1 MKSSA
6 REAAPKRLRCAIY
19 TRKSSEEGLDM
30 EFNSLDAQREAC
42 EAYVAS
48 QKAEGWAAIRER
60 YDDGGYS
67 GGSLDRPA
75 LTQLVKDIKDGLVD
89 VVVVYKIDRLSRSL
103 VDFTRL
109 VDVFDRHNVTF
120 VSVTQSF
127 NTTSSMG
134 RLTLNILLSFAQ
146 FEREIIGERIRDKF
160 SASRQRGMWMGGFV
174 PLGYDVR
181 DRKLVV
187 NQAEAKVVRMIFERF
202 ANLGSATIVA
212 RVLRAENIR
221 NKRGK
226 HIDKGVIYRLINNRV
241 YLGEAVYKDVS
252 YPGEHEAIVTRQLWD
267 AAHAILKESPRARA
281 TKTRDRSPALLKGII
296 FSASGAAMTP
306 SFTRKG
312 DKLYHYYVSMDHV
325 RGRPVPEGSGPTRLP
340 GGMVEATVVAEMRR
354 MIATPEIAARILDR
368 FQRENIRCDQREL
381 LAELRRFN
389 KLWDVLFPAERARIV
404 RLLVARVTVDA
415 EGLHIDLRNE
425 GLTTLAR
432 DLMAETAR
440 GVDA

>member
-1 MKSSA
+1 MKTSV
-6 REAAPKRLRCAIY
+6 REATPKRLRCAIY

-30 EFNSLDAQREAC
+30 EFNSLDAQRDAC

-67 GGSLDRPA
+67 GGSLERPA
-75 LTQLVKDIKDGLVD
+75 LTQLVKDIKHGLVD

-109 VDVFDRHNVTF
+109 VDVFDRHGVTF

-146 FEREIIGERIRDKF
+146 FEREVIGERIRDKF
-160 SASRQRGMWMGGFV
+160 SASRKRGMWMGGFV
-174 PLGYDVR
+174 PLGYEVR

-187 NQAEAKVVRMIFERF
+187 SQAEAKVVRMIFERF
-202 ANLGSATIVA
+202 ASLGSATIVA

-241 YLGEAVYKDVS
+241 YLGEAVYKGVS
-252 YPGEHEAIVTRQLWD
+252 YPGEHEAIVSQQLWD
-267 AAHAILKESPRARA
+267 AAHAVLKESPRARA

-296 FSASGAAMTP
+296 FSSSGAAMTP
-306 SFTRKG
+306 TFTRKG
-312 DKLYHYYVSMDHV
+312 DRLYRYYVSMDHV
-325 RGRPVPEGSGPTRLP
+325 RGRPVPEGLAPTRLP
-340 GGMVEATVVAEMRR
+340 AAMVEATVVAEMRR
-354 MIATPEIAARILDR
+354 MIATPEMAARILDR
-368 FQRENIRCDQREL
+368 FQQENVPCDQREL

-415 EGLHIDLRNE
+415 EGLQIDLRHE
-425 GLTTLAR
+425 GLTSLAR

>member
-1 MKSSA
+1 MKNSA
-6 REAAPKRLRCAIY
+6 NDTTPKRLRCAIY

-60 YDDGGYS
+60 YDDGGFS

-75 LTQLVKDIKDGLVD
+75 LTQLIKDIKDGLVD

-103 VDFTRL
+103 VDFTKL
-109 VDVFDRHNVTF
+109 VDVFDRHSVTF

-146 FEREIIGERIRDKF
+146 FEREVIGERIRDKF
-160 SASRQRGMWMGGFV
+160 AASRKRGMWMGGFV
-174 PLGYDVR
+174 PLGYDVK
-181 DRKLVV
+181 DRKLIV
-187 NQAEAKVVRMIFERF
+187 NKAEAKTVRMIFERF
-202 ANLGSATIVA
+202 VNFRSATIAA
-212 RVLRAENIR
+212 RVLRSENVC
-221 NKRGK
+221 NKRGRL
-226 HIDKGVIYRLINNRV
+226 IDKTQLYRIISNRI
-241 YLGEAVYKDVS
+241 YLGEAVYKGAS
-252 YPGEHEAIVTRQLWD
+252 YPGEHEAIVAPDLWD
-267 AAHAILKESPRARA
+267 AAHSILKESPRARA
-281 TKTRDRSPALLKGII
+281 AKNRSQSRALLKGII
-296 FSASGAAMTP
+296 FTATGTAMTP
-306 SFTRKG
+306 SFARKG
-312 DKLYHYYVSMDHV
+312 DKLYHYYVSMDHI
-325 RGRPVPEGSGPTRLP
+325 RGRPVPEGSGPTRLS

-354 MIATPEIAARILDR
+354 MIATPEMAARILDH
-368 FQRENIRCDQREL
+368 FQNENVSCDQREL

-415 EGLHIDLRNE
+415 EGLHIDLRHE

-432 DLMAETAR
+432 DLMAESAR
-440 GVDA
+440 RVSA

>member
-1 MKSSA
+1 MKTSA
-6 REAAPKRLRCAIY
+6 REAPPKRLRCAIY

-30 EFNSLDAQREAC
+30 EFNSLDAQRDAC
-42 EAYVAS
+42 EAYIAS

-67 GGSLDRPA
+67 GGSLERPA
-75 LTQLVKDIKDGLVD
+75 LTQLIKDIKDGLVD

-109 VDVFDRHNVTF
+109 VDVFDQHSVTF

-160 SASRQRGMWMGGFV
+160 SASRKRGMWMGGYV

-187 NQAEAKVVRMIFERF
+187 NQAEAKVVRMVFERF
-202 ANLGSATIVA
+202 AALGSATTLA
-212 RVLRAENIR
+212 RVVQAEGVR
-221 NKRGK
+221 SKRGRP
-226 HIDKGVIYRLINNRV
+226 IDKGAIYKLLNKRV
-241 YLGEAVYKDVS
+241 YLGEAVYKGVS
-252 YPGEHEAIVTRQLWD
+252 YPGEHEAIVSRQLWD

-281 TKTRDRSPALLKGII
+281 VRTRDRSPALLKGII

-306 SFTRKG
+306 TFTRKG
-312 DKLYHYYVSMDHV
+312 DRLYRYYVSMDHV
-325 RGRPVPEGSGPTRLP
+325 RGRPVPEGLAPTRLP
-340 GGMVEATVVAEMRR
+340 ADMVEATVVAEMRR
-354 MIATPEIAARILDR
+354 MIATPESAARILDR
-368 FQRENIRCDQREL
+368 FQQENVFCDQREL

-404 RLLVARVTVDA
+404 RLLVDRVTVDA

-425 GLTTLAR
+425 GLGTLAR
-432 DLMAETAR
+432 DLLAGNAN
-440 GVDA
+440 GAAA

>member
-1 MKSSA
+1 MTA
-6 REAAPKRLRCAIY
+6 PPKRLRCAIY
-19 TRKSSEEGLDM
+19 SRKSTEEGLDM

-48 QKAEGWAAIRER
+48 QRSEGWATIRER
-60 YDDGGYS
+60 YDDGGFS
-67 GGSLDRPA
+67 GGTLERPA
-75 LTQLVKDIKDGLVD
+75 LTQLIKDIKDGLVD

-160 SASRQRGMWMGGFV
+160 SASRKRGMWMGGFV

-202 ANLGSATIVA
+202 ASLGSATIVA

-340 GGMVEATVVAEMRR
+340 GGMLEATVVAEMRR